1 MTEPKMKFLDFSN
14 NQSYGLPE
22 TKISLATDGKAL
34 NRITL
39 NAKMTEIVRNGFLYL
54 RVGYSDF
61 SQEINFIFC
70 KKSTP
75 DALVITPGK
84 KSKTTINSK
93 FLVEQMVEKM
103 GLTVRNQHL
112 NVSENLANSDEF
124 YNFRITKE

>member
-22 TKISLATDGKAL
+22 SKISLTTDGKAM

-39 NAKMTEIVRNGFLYL
+39 NAKMTEIVRNGFMYL

-61 SQEINFIFC
+61 SQEMNFIFC
-70 KKSTP
+70 KKSSP
-75 DALVITPGK
+75 DALVVTPGK
-84 KSKTTINSK
+84 KAKTVINSK
-93 FLVEQMVEKM
+93 FLVEQMIAKM
-103 GLTVRNQHL
+103 GLAVRNQHL
-112 NVSENLANSDEF
+112 NVSENIANSEEF